1 MVTWWQTAENLH
13 WPDDEYVSFF
23 FASKIHNYYNCAII
37 LLPCCWHWMIR
48 MDTHFYFLSSVEL
61 MNILLCSLTLVLQTP
76 EIELDLICGMTVLF
90 ARLDAELYAR
100 SKYHH
105 LPRALLCLTQL
116 QYHPTFFDHWRCK
129 SSCVWHSF
137 TFLIW
142 IWMSQLLR
150 ILILLKSDFKKMCTM
165 HFKYRILFRKTFH
178 LKGIKWVIFP
188 LGWRHHDPSPFMTP
202 SGRKKD
208 VTKTDDLLRLDGV
221 KMVKYGYRQCY
232 INGMSMSRGVKIHVW
247 VEEATKWGDGC
258 CEVDEVVVM
267 EGHAILGHGSCL
279 KKVGG
284 SMDFHPESN
293 FQGWSGA
300 YSIQVRIKQ
309 FSVLLNQ
316 VIYNL
321 TKQSISYHFMD
332 LLVVILVIPIYL
344 RHIHHVVRVG
354 WSSWRVQTLR

>member
-1 MVTWWQTAENLH
+1 MVGRHVSCFATWDADISRVWTLWCNGSLWKQSNFVCRISPMVTWWQTAENLH

-150 ILILLKSDFKKMCTM
+150 ILILLKSDF
-165 HFKYRILFRKTFH
+165 
-178 LKGIKWVIFP
+178 
-188 LGWRHHDPSPFMTP
+188 
-202 SGRKKD
+202 
-208 VTKTDDLLRLDGV
+208 
-221 KMVKYGYRQCY
+221 
-232 INGMSMSRGVKIHVW
+232 
-247 VEEATKWGDGC
+247 
-258 CEVDEVVVM
+258 
-267 EGHAILGHGSCL
+267 
-279 KKVGG
+279 
-284 SMDFHPESN
+284 
-293 FQGWSGA
+293 
-300 YSIQVRIKQ
+300 
-309 FSVLLNQ
+309 
-316 VIYNL
+316 
-321 TKQSISYHFMD
+321 
-332 LLVVILVIPIYL
+332 
-344 RHIHHVVRVG
+344 
-354 WSSWRVQTLR
+354 